1 MKSTGKAVRREEG
14 YKMGEELLA
23 GTYRYELEPKE
34 GRLKPLIAVVTSD
47 LDVVG
52 V

>member
-1 MKSTGKAVRREEG
+1 
-14 YKMGEELLA
+14 MGEELLA
-23 GTYRYELEPKE
+23 GTCKYELEPKE
-34 GRLKPLIAVVTSD
+34 GRLQPLIAVVASD

>member
-1 MKSTGKAVRREEG
+1 
-14 YKMGEELLA
+14 MGEELLP
-23 GTYRYELEPKE
+23 GTYKYELEPKE
-34 GRLKPLIAVVTSD
+34 GRLKPLIAVVASD